1 MGREFVSLF
10 DKWAS
15 TYDESVSGSDVEY
28 KEVFSGYEEILELVA
43 EGSKGN
49 VLEFGVGTGNLT
61 EKLLEAGH
69 KVYGIEPS
77 RGMREIAAKRFPKVE
92 IVDGDF
98 IDFPKPN
105 DTIHSIVSSYA
116 FHHLTDEEKTKAIS
130 VYRGLLP
137 VHGRVV
143 FADTVYAG
151 EFSKRRMIAEAEK
164 NQYYHLLHDLK
175 TEYYTTIDVLS
186 AMFYENGFTVKF
198 SQCNPFVWLIQAEK
212 L

>member
-10 DKWAS
+10 DEWAS

-28 KEVFSGYEEILELVA
+28 KEVFSGYEKILELVA

-77 RGMREIAAKRFPKVE
+77 KGMREIAEKRFPKVE

-116 FHHLTDEEKTKAIS
+116 FHHLTDEEKAKAIS
-130 VYRGLLP
+130 VYRDILP

-164 NQYYHLLHDLK
+164 NQYHHLLHDLQ

>member
-10 DKWAS
+10 DEWAS
-15 TYDESVSGSDVEY
+15 TYDETVNGSDIEY
-28 KEVFSGYEEILELVA
+28 KEVFSGYEEILELVTKGA
-43 EGSKGN
+43 TGN

-61 EKLLEAGH
+61 EKLLKAGH

-77 RGMREIAAKRFPKVE
+77 KGMREIAAKRFPQVE

-116 FHHLTDEEKTKAIS
+116 FHHLTDEEKAKAIS
-130 VYRGLLP
+130 VYRDFLP

-151 EFSKRRMIAEAEK
+151 EFSKRRMMAEAEK
-164 NQYYHLLHDLK
+164 KQYLNLLHDLQ
-175 TEYYTTIDVLS
+175 TEYYTTIDALS